1 MINKKWH
8 LVYNVWLN
16 SFSSLEG
23 ERVSVVLVSLTS
35 TPSTKLDVVK
45 IILNGVIKNP
55 LLKSVLF
62 VRFLFRWHGVA
73 FLTIDMFEVAL
84 SILIFYDGILLIV

>member
-1 MINKKWH
+1 M
-8 LVYNVWLN
+8 
-16 SFSSLEG
+16 
-23 ERVSVVLVSLTS
+23 SVVLVSLTS

-62 VRFLFRWHGVA
+62 VRFLFRSHGVA